1 MNMAWYD
8 CHEHLHGCWGWHHG
22 WHIGAIVM
30 LVLLVVI
37 IGLVVWGIV
46 ALTKRGAT
54 VSRTEGEV
62 DALEIAKRR
71 YARGEITK
79 EQFDQIKKDLA

>member
-1 MNMAWYD
+1 MAWYNY
-8 CHEHLHGCWGWHHG
+8 HEHLRECGG

-37 IGLVVWGIV
+37 IGLVVWGV
-46 ALTKRGAT
+46 MTLVKHGRS
-54 VSRTEGEV
+54 VSRSVAEV
-62 DALEIAKRR
+62 DALDIAKKR

-79 EQFDQIKKDLA
+79 EQFDQIKKDLS